1 MCIRD
6 RVPGEPRTG
15 VRGRLRS
22 VHGIEIT
29 PGAGALTG
37 RVWVVGVMGETAAPA
52 PQARLVTALSAE
64 LGRDPADAQA
74 ALAEGWRA

>member
-1 MCIRD
+1 
-6 RVPGEPRTG
+6 
-15 VRGRLRS
+15 

-29 PGAGALTG
+29 AGTGALAG
-37 RVWVVGVMGETAAPA
+37 RVWVVGVMGVTAAQE
-52 PQARLVTALSAE
+52 PQARLVAALATE